1 MYYTYIIFSITKRLY
16 YKGIS
21 SDLEKRLAEHNADKS
36 RYTSGKGPWQ
46 LVYFR
51 EFETKKAAL
60 IEERRLKRLNHEA
73 LERLINSGR

>member
-36 RYTSGKGPWQ
+36 RYINFQ
-46 LVYFR
+46 LMP
-51 EFETKKAAL
+51 K
-60 IEERRLKRLNHEA
+60 NC
-73 LERLINSGR
+73 